1 MIKYNSVNK
10 IYTLYRDTT
19 SEFGFENKSN
29 IEFDECTIEYIHWL
43 IKKYSMKYIVLE
55 QDDDMKPQITFI
67 KHTGTNGKERSIK
80 QSLMDVYFLL
90 NDLEQEER
98 VEWAQVLDISI
109 DVLDDVY
116 DFAITLILN

>member
-10 IYTLYRDTT
+10 IYTLYRDIT
-19 SEFGFENKSN
+19 SECGFENKSN

-43 IKKYSMKYIVLE
+43 IKRYRMKYVVLE
-55 QDDDMKPQITFI
+55 HDENMKPQITFI

-90 NDLEQEER
+90 NDLEREER
-98 VEWAQVLDISI
+98 VEWTQVLDISI

>member
-10 IYTLYRDTT
+10 IYELYRDTT
-19 SEFGFENKSN
+19 NECGFENKSN

-43 IKKYSMKYIVLE
+43 IKKYGMKYVVLE
-55 QDDDMKPQITFI
+55 QDDNMKPQITFI
-67 KHTGTNGKERSIK
+67 KHTGTNGKKRPIK

-98 VEWAQVLDISI
+98 VEWAQVLEVSI

-116 DFAITLILN
+116 DFAITLILK

>member
-10 IYTLYRDTT
+10 IYTLYRGTT
-19 SEFGFENKSN
+19 NECGFENKSN
-29 IEFDECTIEYIHWL
+29 VEFDECTIEYIHWL
-43 IKKYSMKYIVLE
+43 IKRYRMKYVVLE
-55 QDDDMKPQITFI
+55 HDENMKPQITFI
-67 KHTGTNGKERSIK
+67 KHTGSNGKECSIK

-90 NDLEQEER
+90 NDLEREER
-98 VEWAQVLDISI
+98 VEWAQVLDVSI

>member
-10 IYTLYRDTT
+10 IYELYCDTT
-19 SEFGFENKSN
+19 SECGFENKSN

-43 IKKYSMKYIVLE
+43 IKKYKMQYVVLE
-55 QDDDMKPQITFI
+55 QDDNKKPQITFI
-67 KHTGTNGKERSIK
+67 KHTGSNGKECSIK
-80 QSLMDVYFLL
+80 QSLMDIYFLL
-90 NDLEQEER
+90 NDLEREEK
-98 VEWAQVLDISI
+98 VEWSQVLDISI

>member
-10 IYTLYRDTT
+10 IYELYRDTT
-19 SEFGFENKSN
+19 SECGFENKSN

-43 IKKYSMKYIVLE
+43 IKKYSMKYVVLE

-98 VEWAQVLDISI
+98 VEWAQVLDVSI

-116 DFAITLILN
+116 DFAITLILK